1 MQKYSLQG
9 KEYDG
14 CIYLAVIY
22 TIIFFS
28 LAVWIIIDQPLILL
42 PLKLVLVLIPGIM
55 IYMVV
60 GSHKSFILVPIKK
73 ELLRNMIENILKNLS
88 SRLKEHNRLQ
98 DLVGELSVLKEFD
111 KNKADFKDL
120 YSIIEKEGILPV
132 MVKLLKELSV
142 DPKIVEN
149 IEKDVIPL
157 LFSS

>member
-28 LAVWIIIDQPLILL
+28 LAAWIIIDQPLIHL

-60 GSHKSFILVPIKK
+60 GSYKSFILVPIKK
-73 ELLRNMIENILKNLS
+73 ELLSFRES
-88 SRLKEHNRLQ
+88 SVDSGVIWREELNFCPKCGIRIPFDLKEEMVHCP
-98 DLVGELSVLKEFD
+98 VC
-111 KNKADFKDL
+111 
-120 YSIIEKEGILPV
+120 GITV
-132 MVKLLKELSV
+132 
-142 DPKIVEN
+142 
-149 IEKDVIPL
+149 
-157 LFSS
+157 